1 MEKKRS
7 SYSYSRK
14 KSRNRKT
21 STKELFL
28 NLLMKQFVVSSF
40 LFVLIIILN
49 LLPLKSTINLMQN
62 INERIYYTMTWN
74 EAVETLKYTAFRIP
88 KVKDWMNSGTE
99 DDRYKEDEK
108 ENKSPIN
115 NGMIQEDVIDI
126 DNLDKIDD
134 DIIDTPED
142 IFIIEPDLGE
152 SQEGIIP

>member
-49 LLPLKSTINLMQN
+49 LLPLKVLLILCKIST
-62 INERIYYTMTWN
+62 
-74 EAVETLKYTAFRIP
+74 
-88 KVKDWMNSGTE
+88 
-99 DDRYKEDEK
+99 KEFT
-108 ENKSPIN
+108 
-115 NGMIQEDVIDI
+115 IQ
-126 DNLDKIDD
+126 
-134 DIIDTPED
+134 
-142 IFIIEPDLGE
+142 
-152 SQEGIIP
+152 